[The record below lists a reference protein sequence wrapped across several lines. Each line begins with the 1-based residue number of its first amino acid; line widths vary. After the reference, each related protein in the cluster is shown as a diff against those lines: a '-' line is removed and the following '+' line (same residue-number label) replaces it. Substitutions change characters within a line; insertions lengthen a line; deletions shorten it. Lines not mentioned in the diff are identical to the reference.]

1 MTGSRGNIMSF
12 WSTVGKLADK
22 AAQAASDSY
31 YETDATVF
39 SMSDRELAKI
49 ATGKQSAG
57 PVKKAL
63 VLKELFKRGY
73 RSPDEIKS
81 IL

>member
-1 MTGSRGNIMSF
+1 MSF

-39 SMSDRELAKI
+39 SMSDRELDKI

-57 PVKKAL
+57 PVKKSIG
-63 VLKELFKRGY
+63 FKRT
-73 RSPDEIKS
+73 I
-81 IL
+81 

>member
-1 MTGSRGNIMSF
+1 MSF

-39 SMSDRELAKI
+39 AMSDRELAKV
-49 ATGKQSAG
+49 ATGQQSAG
-57 PVKKAL
+57 PVTKAL

-73 RSPDEIKS
+73 RSPDEIKM
-81 IL
+81 LL